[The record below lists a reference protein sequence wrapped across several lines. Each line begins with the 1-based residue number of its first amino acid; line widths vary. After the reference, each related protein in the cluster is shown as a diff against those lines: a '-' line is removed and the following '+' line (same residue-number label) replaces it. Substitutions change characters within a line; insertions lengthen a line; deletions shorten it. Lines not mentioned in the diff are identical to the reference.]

1 MIEQAKTKDVA
12 GVYRVV
18 DIAALL
24 ADDSDVPALVD
35 GIIYPG
41 MMTLIGSWV
50 GKGKTTLAMGMI
62 AALIK
67 QDAAFG
73 ALDVVPLVGHVVYFS
88 EVARQSLRKQ
98 LRRTLTAEGLSVE
111 DFTRHVTIIDI
122 RGSIL
127 DPEVRRAFDA
137 ATEGA
142 GLIVIDTF
150 DVWCGGNPNKT
161 ADTLKAWGAL
171 KEAAQRGAAILVLD
185 HQAKPKAGYG
195 REHSAVAGASAK
207 QRELDIVFRLDS
219 PEGSDDSR
227 VLQPVKDRHGDAVT
241 LRLHYDNGRYAGEV
255 TQRPEPVV
263 ATPSAPRDAAGQ
275 FIGQYLREHGASQR
289 KDIVEAATAVGHAS
303 ATIDRALRSMEG
315 IVQDKHGVYQ
325 LGERAAT
332 SGPVI
337 AA

>member
-137 ATEGA
+137 ATECA

-207 QRELDIVFRLDS
+207 QREPDIVFRLDS
-219 PEGSDDSR
+219 PEGSEFTASFR
-227 VLQPVKDRHGDAVT
+227 FVLTPEQKTWVENHGGGA
-241 LRLHYDNGRYAGEV
+241 
-255 TQRPEPVV
+255 
-263 ATPSAPRDAAGQ
+263 
-275 FIGQYLREHGASQR
+275 YLRGLLDEDR
-289 KDIVEAATAVGHAS
+289 KRREEAANDDDGS
-303 ATIDRALRSMEG
+303 EG
-315 IVQDKHGVYQ
+315 DT
-325 LGERAAT
+325 AAT
-332 SGPVI
+332 GAASGKSD
-337 AA
+337 ASETGGD